1 MKILKGY
8 LSRSVVAATFI
19 VLVGFAGLDL
29 LFGIIGEVDN
39 IDASYTFLSAIA
51 FVLMRMP
58 ARIYDMMPI
67 VGLIGSLTGLGALA
81 NSSELV
87 VIRSAG
93 VSTLRLVWFSL
104 RPVLVFLL
112 VAILLGEYVAPVSER
127 FANSYRA
134 FALHKIDRTDLK
146 KGMWLRDDKDFVF
159 VNVVQP
165 SGVMYGVNIFHFD
178 DTDALAN
185 IYSAERATY
194 NGSYWLL
201 EKVGV
206 TSFDNRDG
214 SPERISRSVQNTLHW
229 QSSLNPELLDIAVAS
244 PADLPMRSLWG
255 YIRYLEKQELASREY
270 EIAFWEKVFYPLVM
284 VSLVLVG
291 ISFVFGPLR
300 QVTMGFRVFLG
311 VLIGVVFKT
320 LQGTL
325 GPVSIVFGYSP
336 VLAMLTPVIL
346 CSLIGLVL
354 LARVR

>member
-1 MKILKGY
+1 MKILRGY
-8 LSRSVVAATFI
+8 LSRSIFAATAI
-19 VLVGFAGLDL
+19 VLAGFLGLDF
-29 LFGIIGEVDN
+29 LFRVIDEIGN
-39 IDASYTFLSAIA
+39 IEGNYTFLRVLA
-51 FVLMRMP
+51 FESLRTP
-58 ARIYDMMPI
+58 SRIHEMMPI
-67 VGLIGSLTGLGALA
+67 VGLIGCLTGLGALA
-81 NSSELV
+81 SSSELV

-93 VSTLRLVWFSL
+93 VSTLRLVWLSL
-104 RPVLVFLL
+104 RPALVFLL
-112 VAILLGEYVAPVSER
+112 LAVWLGEYVAPFTER
-127 FANSYRA
+127 TAYSYRA
-134 FALHKIDRTDLK
+134 LAQHKSVNTNLK
-146 KGMWLRDDKDFVF
+146 KGLWLRDDKDFVF

-165 SGVMYGVNIFHFD
+165 SGVMFGVNIFHFD
-178 DTDALAN
+178 ETQALGS
-185 IYSAERATY
+185 IHRAERATY
-194 NGSYWLL
+194 NGNYWLL
-201 EKVGV
+201 EKVDI
-206 TSFDNRDG
+206 TLFDNRDG
-214 SPERISRSVQNTLHW
+214 RPERISSSAQNTYQW
-229 QSSLNPELLDIAVAS
+229 QSSLNPQLLDIAVAS

-255 YIRYLEKQELASREY
+255 YIRYLEKQQLASREY
-270 EIAFWEKVFYPLVM
+270 EIAFWERAFYPLVM